1 MKGKLW
7 KETICIYAEGTI
19 ISWAVQRVTRNRLIL
34 LKKGLICH
42 FLPEFVKSK
51 AVGGFQNRL
60 STLVGFK
67 AGSEPVSGSA
77 HCCGAAVLGWR
88 PSSLHGASLIQSLG
102 TSIFEGFFFYFFIF
116 SSSSA
121 SANGSNR
128 VPEGR
133 GGRGTGARR
142 WLLFI
147 LMNYPRER

>member
-1 MKGKLW
+1 M
-7 KETICIYAEGTI
+7 
-19 ISWAVQRVTRNRLIL
+19 TRNRLIL

-102 TSIFEGFFFYFFIF
+102 TSIFEGFFFFYFFIF

-128 VPEGR
+128 APGEKGR
-133 GGRGTGARR
+133 QGNRSKEVTSFHLEELPKGEVTRRR
-142 WLLFI
+142 WDAAHPSGDH
-147 LMNYPRER
+147 PRFQVCI